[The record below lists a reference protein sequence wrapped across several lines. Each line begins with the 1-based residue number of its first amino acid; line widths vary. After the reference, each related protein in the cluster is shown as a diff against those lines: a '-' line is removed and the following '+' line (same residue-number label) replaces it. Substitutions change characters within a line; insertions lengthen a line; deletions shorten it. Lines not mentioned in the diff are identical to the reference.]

1 MKKLISTTLFTILFS
16 AIAFSQ
22 NITEFEN
29 VTNLITEDFT
39 NAETAFP
46 ILTSVDNYFIIDNG
60 DYLLSRN
67 NTESEY
73 AIIVSATQQVSDFV
87 LKTAIKLGPSSN
99 KKASCGIIIK
109 SQTTGSG
116 ALIFEINRKGEY
128 RIKELLVTN
137 TYKYLSGKT
146 SNDGWVR
153 NKIIK
158 KQDEFNSIKILN
170 KENILVKSK
179 AEKIKRLK
187 KIYIPISFWIE
198 NKYKKK
204 GETLILGFSGGQGS
218 GKTTVTG
225 ILKIILKKFFKR
237 RIHVSSIDDFYKT
250 LEDRNKISNKIHP
263 LLKTRG
269 VPGTHDIN
277 LVKNFFNIIR
287 KKKFKKIK
295 LPKFEKAMDN
305 RLEKKYWFNIKQKP
319 EIVILEGWCVGAK
332 PQSNSLIK
340 RPINILEKYEDK
352 DLKWRKYANKKLKQ
366 EYNKEVQSTP
376 GRALNQELFKY
387 LCPFNVWANSRLYG
401 QIFSQIS
408 GQVNTQ
414 NREIKTLEMRLTAA

>member
-1 MKKLISTTLFTILFS
+1 MRSVNECFD
-16 AIAFSQ
+16 
-22 NITEFEN
+22 N
-29 VTNLITEDFT
+29 VKED
-39 NAETAFP
+39 
-46 ILTSVDNYFIIDNG
+46 YFK
-60 DYLLSRN
+60 
-67 NTESEY
+67 
-73 AIIVSATQQVSDFV
+73 F
-87 LKTAIKLGPSSN
+87 
-99 KKASCGIIIK
+99 
-109 SQTTGSG
+109 
-116 ALIFEINRKGEY
+116 
-128 RIKELLVTN
+128 
-137 TYKYLSGKT
+137 
-146 SNDGWVR
+146 
-153 NKIIK
+153 
-158 KQDEFNSIKILN
+158 LN
-170 KENILVKSK
+170 KEKILGKSK
-179 AEKIKRLK
+179 AEKIKSLK

-305 RLEKKYWFNIKQKP
+305 RLKKKYWFNIKQKP

-340 RPINILEKYEDK
+340 KPINILEKYEDK
-352 DLKWRKYANKKLKQ
+352 DLIWRKYVNEKLKKEYKKLFVMIDHFIFMKIPNFKVVFKWRLLQEKKLKKKSYSNKKIMS
-366 EYNKEVQSTP
+366 YN
-376 GRALNQELFKY
+376 
-387 LCPFNVWANSRLYG
+387 
-401 QIFSQIS
+401 
-408 GQVNTQ
+408 
-414 NREIKTLEMRLTAA
+414 EIKRFIMFYERITLQMIKDLSKSASVVMLLKKNHEIKKVLFR

>member
-1 MKKLISTTLFTILFS
+1 MRSVNECFD
-16 AIAFSQ
+16 
-22 NITEFEN
+22 N
-29 VTNLITEDFT
+29 VKED
-39 NAETAFP
+39 
-46 ILTSVDNYFIIDNG
+46 YFK
-60 DYLLSRN
+60 
-67 NTESEY
+67 
-73 AIIVSATQQVSDFV
+73 F
-87 LKTAIKLGPSSN
+87 
-99 KKASCGIIIK
+99 
-109 SQTTGSG
+109 
-116 ALIFEINRKGEY
+116 
-128 RIKELLVTN
+128 
-137 TYKYLSGKT
+137 
-146 SNDGWVR
+146 
-153 NKIIK
+153 
-158 KQDEFNSIKILN
+158 LN
-170 KENILVKSK
+170 KEKILGKSK
-179 AEKIKRLK
+179 AEKIKSLK

-319 EIVILEGWCVGAK
+319 EIVILEGWCVGAR

-352 DLKWRKYANKKLKQ
+352 DLKWRKYVNEKLKKEYKKLFVMIDHLIFMKIPNFKVVFKWRLLQEKKLKKKSYSNKKIMS
-366 EYNKEVQSTP
+366 YN
-376 GRALNQELFKY
+376 
-387 LCPFNVWANSRLYG
+387 
-401 QIFSQIS
+401 
-408 GQVNTQ
+408 
-414 NREIKTLEMRLTAA
+414 EIKRFIMFYERITLQMIKDLSKSASVVMSLKKNHEIKKVLFRSL